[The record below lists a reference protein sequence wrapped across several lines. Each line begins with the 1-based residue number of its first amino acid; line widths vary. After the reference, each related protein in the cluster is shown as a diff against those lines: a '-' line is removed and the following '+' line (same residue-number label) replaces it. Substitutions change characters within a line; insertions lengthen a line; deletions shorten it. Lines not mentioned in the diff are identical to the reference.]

1 MPPSNKR
8 LVLKRRALKGLAA
21 AMALAGLGGLSAR
34 AAAQEAPKSVRIG
47 WAIAKTGVNAGG
59 TAATV
64 TPNYRLWVKE
74 INDAGGILLK
84 AYNKR
89 VPVEVVEY
97 DDRSSTE
104 EAVRATERLI
114 TQDKVDFVLPPWGT
128 GTNLAV
134 GPTYEKHKY
143 PLLAATSVTD
153 KAPEL
158 AKRWKHAFFL
168 LGTGGE
174 YAEDL
179 VATLE
184 KAKAEGRINNKIAM
198 VNIADGFGVELAN
211 ATRKAAKKHG
221 FELVYDK
228 SYPIGTQDMTPVINE
243 AKGKGADTFVAYSYP
258 PDTMLITEQAR
269 TLGLAPKVMFTGVG
283 TQFPMFKG
291 KFGKA
296 AEGIMAPGGI
306 DAASPQMQA
315 YLQRFKEATGQ
326 ESDRFASPIVYASL
340 QMLQQALERVGRID
354 RAAVTEEIRSGSFET
369 VIGTVKLENQMLT
382 RLWHVGQWQGGE
394 FNAIAPT
401 NRAGARPAV
410 IPKPGW

>member
-1 MPPSNKR
+1 MTFASKR
-8 LVLKRRALKGLAA
+8 FVLKRIAVAA
-21 AMALAGLGGLSAR
+21 AIAGLGSV
-34 AAAQEAPKSVRIG
+34 AAQAMAQEAPKSIRIG

-59 TAATV
+59 TSV
-64 TPNYRLWVKE
+64 TTAPNYKLWVKE

-89 VPVEVVEY
+89 VPLEVFEY

-128 GTNLAV
+128 GSNLAV

-153 KAPEL
+153 KAPDL
-158 AKRWKHAFFL
+158 AKRWKHAFFF

-174 YAEDL
+174 YAEGL
-179 VATLE
+179 VAMLE
-184 KAKAEGRINNKIAM
+184 KAKKDGKINNKIAM
-198 VNIADGFGVELAN
+198 INIADGFGVELAN
-211 ATRKAAKKHG
+211 ATRKAAKQHG

-269 TLGLAPKVMFTGVG
+269 TQGLAPKVMFTGVG

-291 KFGKA
+291 KFGAA
-296 AEGIMAPGGI
+296 AEGMMAPGGI
-306 DAASPQMQA
+306 DASNPQMQA
-315 YLQRFKEATGQ
+315 YLKRFKEVTGQ
-326 ESDRFASPIVYASL
+326 ESDRFASPIVYTSL
-340 QMLQQALERVGRID
+340 QMLQQAIERVGKID
-354 RAAVTEEIRSGSFET
+354 RAAVTQELKAGSFET
-369 VIGTVKLENQMLT
+369 VLGTVKLENQMLT
-382 RLWHVGQWQGGE
+382 KLWHVGQWQNGE
-394 FNAIAPT
+394 FNAVAPT
-401 NRAGARPAV
+401 TRAGAKPAV
-410 IPKPGW
+410 IPRVTP